1 MLSWLSKWFGP
12 TAPAVPEYTEQ
23 LRLSGHDQRFFEQA
37 VKLYI
42 FARHTDSRHIAPE
55 LAEQLSY
62 CAHIVYSLMIN
73 WMRDGKPSIEY
84 LDFLNTRLN
93 DLRSLPASL
102 LAGLE
107 IQPHEIQ
114 EIELMKQ
121 VRLQFTD
128 EETGALCALLYEP
141 ESGLCRFG
149 FSEGKKQD

>member
-1 MLSWLSKWFGP
+1 MFEKSQSSYTRNPLIPMLSWLSKWFGP

-128 EETGALCALLYEP
+128 EETCAVA
-141 ESGLCRFG
+141 CFINR
-149 FSEGKKQD
+149 